1 MSAAAVSDFLLR
13 FADEAASFA
22 VAQALDAV
30 VMTEDGPRL
39 ARYTHRYGLL
49 VAGVLTAATGETDA
63 EGVPLRAPV
72 PGWWV
77 RMRVLDGSEL
87 PADLLPYIVP
97 YIVPESEAAGLDL
110 PVWA

>member
-1 MSAAAVSDFLLR
+1 MSAPDVSDFLLR
-13 FADEAASFA
+13 FDNEAASFA

-49 VAGVLTAATGETDA
+49 VCGVATAPTGETDA

-77 RMRVLDGSEL
+77 RLRVLDGSDL
-87 PADLLPYIVP
+87 PADLAPF
-97 YIVPESEAAGLDL
+97 IVPESAADGLDL